1 MLHSSYFLAVRSSL
15 KLHSSTLAFELPL
28 SICQWRTLDISFTK
42 LLLNILEPYLV
53 KCNLPLL
60 RCCALIFLELSIKEM
75 FFSLLSSFKCKFTSI
90 PFSFNFLS
98 SVLKIIAETLTS
110 WISFLS
116 QHAIF
121 IIDTAIST
129 EHFSE
134 DKSFVPTCKIK

>member
-60 RCCALIFLELSIKEM
+60 RCCALIFLELSIKKM

-98 SVLKIIAETLTS
+98 SVLKIIVETLTS

-116 QHAIF
+116 LHQIYY
-121 IIDTAIST
+121 
-129 EHFSE
+129 
-134 DKSFVPTCKIK
+134 

>member
-15 KLHSSTLAFELPL
+15 KLHSSILAFELPL
-28 SICQWRTLDISFTK
+28 SICQWRTIDILFTK
-42 LLLNILEPYLV
+42 LLLNIIEPYLV
-53 KCNLPLL
+53 KFNLPLL

-75 FFSLLSSFKCKFTSI
+75 LFSLLSSFKCKFTSI

-98 SVLKIIAETLTS
+98 SVLKIIVETLTS

-116 QHAIF
+116 LYARLV
-121 IIDTAIST
+121 IDSAISI

-134 DKSFVPTCKIK
+134 D